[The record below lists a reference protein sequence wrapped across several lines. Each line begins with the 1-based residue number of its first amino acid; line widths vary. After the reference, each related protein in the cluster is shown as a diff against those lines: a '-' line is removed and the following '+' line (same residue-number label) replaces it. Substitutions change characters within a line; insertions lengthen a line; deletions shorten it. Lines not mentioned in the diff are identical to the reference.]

1 MINLI
6 KIIGILI
13 FIFFW
18 GLVSSSDYED
28 IKADYI
34 YYAQINGGIIDMD
47 DNGIHDSI
55 CLCDYCIEPIEK

>member
-6 KIIGILI
+6 KIIGILL
-13 FIFFW
+13 FVFFW

-47 DNGIHDSI
+47 DNGVHDSI
-55 CLCDYCIEPIEK
+55 CLCDYCIEPLEK

>member
-1 MINLI
+1 MHT
-6 KIIGILI
+6 ILKFTI
-13 FIFFW
+13 VILFTFFW

-47 DNGIHDSI
+47 DNGVHDSI
-55 CLCDYCIEPIEK
+55 CLCDYCIEPLEK